1 MNLLAILQDK
11 ENKPFE
17 PVVERRIK
25 KDSRSPAAPKAQKS
39 IYVEDQ
45 NLRK

>member
-25 KDSRSPAAPKAQKS
+25 KDSRSPAVPKGPKCLYA
-39 IYVEDQ
+39 EDQ
-45 NLRK
+45 AQRK